1 VEEAARR
8 DGIHGGARLSRG
20 KGGGAVWKEGLMG
33 GVDLSAAERKRKREE
48 GRRAAV
54 GEGSWAG
61 GPTGLKWRKMRS
73 FSFLFFSILFQNQ
86 TFQTVF
92 KLFQTH
98 LKLLKLQTFTQNTMQ
113 PKYNAQALVV
123 SKFN

>member
-1 VEEAARR
+1 MEGGT
-8 DGIHGGARLSRG
+8 DGWGRPVSGRKKKK
-20 KGGGAVWKEGLMG
+20 KGGGKAG
-33 GVDLSAAERKRKREE
+33 RC
-48 GRRAAV
+48 GRREL
-54 GEGSWAG
+54 GRWADRAEMEEDEVF
-61 GPTGLKWRKMRS
+61 L
-73 FSFLFFSILFQNQ
+73 FSFFSILFQNQ

>member
-73 FSFLFFSILFQNQ
+73 FSFLFFQSFFKIKL
-86 TFQTVF
+86 F
-92 KLFQTH
+92 KLFSNYFKH
-98 LKLLKLQTFTQNTMQ
+98 I
-113 PKYNAQALVV
+113 
-123 SKFN
+123 